1 VAYGVQSGTYSSTIQ
16 GILDT
21 SYTVT
26 GLSTGVTYKFKV
38 LARNSYDVSI
48 YSNEVIELAAQI
60 PNKPLAPLT
69 TI

>member
-1 VAYGVQSGTYSSTIQ
+1 MAYGVQSGTYSTTLQ
-16 GILDT
+16 GIVTT

-26 GLSTGVTYKFKV
+26 GLTTGVTYKFKV
-38 LARNSYDVSI
+38 LARNKYGVSL

-69 TI
+69 SI

>member
-48 YSNEVIELAAQI
+48 YSNEVVELAAQI

>member
-1 VAYGVQSGTYSSTIQ
+1 MAYGVQSGTYSSTIQ

-48 YSNEVIELAAQI
+48 YSNEVVELAAQI

>member
-1 VAYGVQSGTYSSTIQ
+1 MAYGVQSGTYSSTIQ

-48 YSNEVIELAAQI
+48 YSNEVVELAAQK

>member
-16 GILDT
+16 GIIDT

-48 YSNEVIELAAQI
+48 YSNEVVELAAQI

>member
-1 VAYGVQSGTYSSTIQ
+1 VAYGVQSGTYSTTLQ
-16 GILDT
+16 GIVTT

-26 GLSTGVTYKFKV
+26 GLTTGVTYKFKV
-38 LARNSYDVSI
+38 LARNKYGVSL

-69 TI
+69 SI

>member
-1 VAYGVQSGTYSSTIQ
+1 MAYGVQSGTYSSTIQ

-48 YSNEVIELAAQI
+48 YSYEVVELAAQI

>member
-1 VAYGVQSGTYSSTIQ
+1 MAYGVQSGTYSSTIQ

-21 SYTVT
+21 SYTIT

-48 YSNEVIELAAQI
+48 YSNEVVELAAQI

>member
-1 VAYGVQSGTYSSTIQ
+1 MAYGVQSGTYSSTIQ
-16 GILDT
+16 GIIDT

-48 YSNEVIELAAQI
+48 YSNEVVELAAQI

>member
-1 VAYGVQSGTYSSTIQ
+1 MAYGVQSGTYSSTIQ

-48 YSNEVIELAAQI
+48 YSNEVVELAEQI